1 MQLDD
6 AHDIDVVMPMYN
18 LVEYSDNYSKTCG
31 ILWQYCRDE
40 PALDD
45 DGTITGLTED
55 NSDTNLFAIKQKITG
70 QIDNGTKNV
79 KIMVLLNYLSNF

>member
-1 MQLDD
+1 
-6 AHDIDVVMPMYN
+6 MPVYN

-45 DGTITGLTED
+45 DGTITDLTED
-55 NSDTNLFAIKQKITG
+55 NSDTNLFEIKQKITG